1 MTTFSKF
8 GDQFNA
14 RSGTR
19 QLMDD
24 LGEALTSGREIMNL
38 GGGNPGIVVEVQAL
52 FHTQMQQLLD
62 DGRFDKIASQYDGPQ
77 GHQPFLDAMAGLLQR
92 RFGWAVDRSNIATT
106 AGSQA
111 SFFTLFN
118 MLAGPSAEGKNRH
131 ILLPLTPEYIGYADV
146 GLLPDMVRSLKPTIE
161 LLDEDTFK
169 YGIDFDALEITPDV
183 AAVCVS
189 RPTNPT
195 GNVITNEELTKLVNL
210 TRDSGTPLIVDNA
223 YGLPFPNIVFTDAAP
238 LFEEHMILCMSL
250 SKLGLPGLRSGIIV
264 AAPNVIQTITS
275 VNAISMLANSS
286 LGASLV
292 TELINSDE
300 IINISETQ
308 IKPFYERKAGQ
319 ARRWCREY
327 FDGVKYAIHKTE
339 GAIFLWVWF
348 PGLPITDIE
357 LYERIKQRDV
367 LVLAGSH
374 FFPGLNEQWEHTRQ
388 CLRISYAQ
396 DSETVRRGIEI
407 IGQEVRRAFDQ

>member
-1 MTTFSKF
+1 
-8 GDQFNA
+8 
-14 RSGTR
+14 
-19 QLMDD
+19 
-24 LGEALTSGREIMNL
+24 
-38 GGGNPGIVVEVQAL
+38 
-52 FHTQMQQLLD
+52 
-62 DGRFDKIASQYDGPQ
+62 
-77 GHQPFLDAMAGLLQR
+77 
-92 RFGWAVDRSNIATT
+92 
-106 AGSQA
+106 
-111 SFFTLFN
+111 
-118 MLAGPSAEGKNRH
+118 
-131 ILLPLTPEYIGYADV
+131 
-146 GLLPDMVRSLKPTIE
+146 
-161 LLDEDTFK
+161 
-169 YGIDFDALEITPDV
+169 
-183 AAVCVS
+183 VS